1 MSAAE
6 LTVSLMPRILKQVEY
21 PGSVAD
27 YAARWAAVIS
37 SRDPA
42 DLRPDDGRH
51 ASDPVARSSRTA
63 LRALQEA
70 DPADPPIDPEAF
82 MAGLPARHLGDV
94 LVGLAGEAAVRA
106 DLSEAEVACVHGVA
120 PDVLMVPE
128 AEIHARTGIGRTWD
142 LAKVRTK
149 PAMS

>member
-1 MSAAE
+1 M
-6 LTVSLMPRILKQVEY
+6 
-21 PGSVAD
+21 
-27 YAARWAAVIS
+27 
-37 SRDPA
+37 
-42 DLRPDDGRH
+42 
-51 ASDPVARSSRTA
+51 
-63 LRALQEA
+63 RALQEA
-70 DPADPPIDPEAF
+70 DPADPSIDPEAF